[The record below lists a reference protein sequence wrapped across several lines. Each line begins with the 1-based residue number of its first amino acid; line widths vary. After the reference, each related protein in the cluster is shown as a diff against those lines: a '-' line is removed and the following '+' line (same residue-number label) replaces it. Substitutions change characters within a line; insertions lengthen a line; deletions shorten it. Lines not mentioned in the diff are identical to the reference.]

1 MFRMQIQ
8 IKLTERSNYKEEH
21 KMDDR
26 QKWTHV
32 TRRGFFKTTAVA
44 GVAAAFPVSILAGEK
59 IISIGGI
66 KPSPAGRKR
75 TILFVS
81 DAPER
86 FEKVVG
92 LIKSISEY
100 DIDLIQ
106 MKTDFKNPGDILKSI
121 KEKDA
126 DICFLTLPGIGMS
139 SRNIAEQIGH
149 LDIPVVI
156 LAGAPELIMWETD
169 LVASLRIKGTNAL
182 VANSPEHTVEL
193 IKIVAAPRPLENKK
207 ALVFSKPFGSTSIP
221 SPNLNEEYIFSQTG
235 VKVEHRPVDDLK
247 ALMKEVDES
256 VARKEMEIWKKGASK
271 IIDVTDAMLLHSS
284 KMYIL
289 LKSLIEKENLSAVS
303 VDCLSFSFGAD
314 AAIPLP
320 CLAFTRLRDE
330 GITAACEAD
339 ICMMLSS
346 MLLQEIA
353 KRPSFQSNVSSVDL
367 NTSTTILRHC
377 VAPTKIFGAD
387 KPQQPYNLQDYHG
400 LGKGGT
406 CEIAYP
412 VGLDVTIGGFS
423 KDLKNFVIWP
433 GRTKDMV
440 DDRATPSFKNAPPQY
455 KKMRKF
461 CTNMAEVKI
470 KDVKGFMQNIVGI
483 HHNMIAG
490 SFGKEISDAL
500 VRMNVNVIAPP
511 DMTAPE
517 V

>member
-1 MFRMQIQ
+1 
-8 IKLTERSNYKEEH
+8 
-21 KMDDR
+21 MDDS

-44 GVAAAFPVSILAGEK
+44 GVAAALPVSILAGEK
-59 IISIGGI
+59 VISIGGI
-66 KPSPAGRKR
+66 KPSPAGKKR
-75 TILFVS
+75 TVLFVS
-81 DAPER
+81 DAPEK
-86 FEKVVG
+86 FEKLIG
-92 LIKSISEY
+92 SIKSISEY
-100 DIDLIQ
+100 EINFSQL
-106 MKTDFKNPGDILKSI
+106 KTDFKNPGDILKSI

-126 DICFLTLPGIGMS
+126 DICLFTLPGIGMS

-149 LDIPVVI
+149 LDVPVIV
-156 LAGAPELIMWETD
+156 LAGNPELIMWETD
-169 LVASLRIKGTNAL
+169 LVASFRIKGTNAL
-182 VANSPEHTVEL
+182 VANSPEHAVEL

-221 SPNLNEEYIFSQTG
+221 APNLNEEYIFSQTG

-247 ALMKEVDES
+247 ALIKEVDES
-256 VARKEMEIWKKGASK
+256 AARKEMEIWKKGAAK
-271 IIDVTDAMLLHSS
+271 IIDVTDEMILHSS
-284 KMYIL
+284 RMYIL
-289 LKSLIEKENLSAVS
+289 LKSLIEKENLAGVS

-314 AAIPLP
+314 ATIPLP

-339 ICMMLSS
+339 IVMMLTS
-346 MLLQEIA
+346 MLLQEIT

-367 NTSTTILRHC
+367 KNSTTMLRHC
-377 VAPTKIFGAD
+377 VAPTKIFGPD

-433 GRTKDMV
+433 GRIKDMV

-455 KKMRKF
+455 SKMRKF
-461 CTNMAEVKI
+461 CTNMADIKI
-470 KDVKGFMQNIVGI
+470 RDVKGFMQNIIGI

-490 SFGKEISDAL
+490 SFGKEISDAM

-517 V
+517 A

>member
-1 MFRMQIQ
+1 
-8 IKLTERSNYKEEH
+8 
-21 KMDDR
+21 MDDR

-59 IISIGGI
+59 VINIGGV
-66 KPSPAGRKR
+66 KPSPAGKKR

-81 DAPER
+81 QAPER
-86 FEKVVG
+86 FEKVIG

-100 DIDLIQ
+100 DINLIQ
-106 MKTDFKNPGDILKSI
+106 LKTDFKNPGDILKSI
-121 KEKDA
+121 KEKNA
-126 DICFLTLPGIGMS
+126 DICFFTLLGMGS
-139 SRNIAEQIGH
+139 SRKIAEEIGN
-149 LDIPVVI
+149 LDIPVII
-156 LAGAPELIMWETD
+156 LASTPELIMWETD
-169 LVASLRIKGTNAL
+169 LVASFRIKGTNAL
-182 VANSPEHTVEL
+182 VANSPEHAVDL
-193 IKIVAAPRPLENKK
+193 IKIVAAPRALENKK

-221 SPNLNEEYIFSQTG
+221 SPNLNKEYIFSQTG
-235 VKVEHRPVDDLK
+235 VIVDHRPIDDLK

-256 VARKEMEIWKKGASK
+256 AAKKEMEIWKKGAAK
-271 IIDVTDAMLLHSS
+271 IIDVSDEMLLHSS
-284 KMYIL
+284 RMYIL

-303 VDCLSFSFGAD
+303 VDCLAFSFGAD
-314 AAIPLP
+314 ATIPLP

-346 MLLQEIA
+346 MLLQEVA
-353 KRPSFQSNVSSVDL
+353 KRPSFQSNVSSVDIEH
-367 NTSTTILRHC
+367 STTILRHC

-387 KPQQPYNLQDYHG
+387 KPQQPFTLRDYHG

-406 CEIAYP
+406 CEITYP

-423 KDLKNFVIWP
+423 KDLKDFVIWP
-433 GRTKDMV
+433 GRVKDMV
-440 DDRATPSFKNAPPQY
+440 DDRATPSFKDAPPEY

-461 CTNMAEVKI
+461 CTNMAEIKI
-470 KDVKGFMQNIVGI
+470 KDVHRFIQNIVGI

-490 SFGKEISDAL
+490 SFGNEISDAM

-511 DMTAPE
+511 DFTPPE
-517 V
+517 A